1 MNTRIIINEFAKMRH
16 LRIGLLAFILFA
28 GIAGITAFRG
38 LASGLTTHLDDPAGF
53 GWKILLA
60 GLGFSAGLISP
71 LIIAVIASRQVEA
84 EHAGNGWLL
93 SAASGVT
100 PGRLCRAKFVSLGII
115 ITASTVVQSLILV
128 GVGLG
133 VGISSPL
140 PAGQWIGYTIAIVVV
155 NLAVLA
161 LHLLLSAKIEDQLAC
176 MGIAVIGLF
185 IAVFG
190 SALPVWMASLTPW
203 GYYALAAPADYI
215 GTDLVYLD
223 IPYASILVLALVG
236 AALFFLITAR
246 FDRRE
251 V

>member
-1 MNTRIIINEFAKMRH
+1 MSTRVVINEFAKMRH
-16 LRIGLLAFILFA
+16 LRIGLLAVVLFA
-28 GIAGITAFRG
+28 GIAGITTFRG
-38 LASGLTTHLDDPAGF
+38 LASGLTTHLDDPTGF

-93 SAASGVT
+93 SAVSGVS

-115 ITASTVVQSLILV
+115 ITASTVAQSFVLMS
-128 GVGLG
+128 VGLG
-133 VGISSPL
+133 LGISSPL
-140 PAGQWIGYTIAIVVV
+140 PLGQWLGYTAAIVIV

-161 LHLLLSAKIEDQLAC
+161 LHLLLSAKIENQLAC

-190 SALPVWMASLTPW
+190 SALPVWLAALTPW
-203 GYYALAAPADYI
+203 GYYALAAPADYV
-215 GTDLVYLD
+215 GTNLVYLD
-223 IPYASILVLALVG
+223 IPYVSILVLAVVG
-236 AALFFLITAR
+236 TALFYLITAR
-246 FDRRE
+246 FDHRE